1 MTGTSLRK
9 YRVGV
14 IALAA
19 LLLAGAT
26 SYVVTQQKTAASDAK
41 LQELADNAALAGVN
55 ALATTEG
62 QTDAKRLEAA
72 NTAVRKAIASRAELV
87 PIISPSIDEM
97 KMSVALTT
105 SNTGRGAAFTAT
117 ARYVQPGSAVS
128 PGQTADAFAKRRT
141 RG

>member
-1 MTGTSLRK
+1 MTGTSLRR

-26 SYVVTQQKTAASDAK
+26 SYAVAHTKAAVSDAK
-41 LQELADNAALAGVN
+41 LQEFADNAALAGVN
-55 ALATTEG
+55 ALAATEG
-62 QTDAKRLEAA
+62 QTDAKRYEVAGA
-72 NTAVRKAIASRAELV
+72 AVRKVIASRSEIV

-97 KMSVALTT
+97 KVSVALTT
-105 SNTGRGAAFTAT
+105 NNTGRGPAFTAT
-117 ARYVQPGSAVS
+117 ARYVQPGSAIS
-128 PGQTADAFAKRRT
+128 PGQTADAFAKKRT